1 MNVNIKWKFLDF
13 VLSTTSATAQW
24 GRWENSSFEAKE
36 FWITDLFQLIKN
48 DLLLVDPL
56 QLLWAF
62 NKIFIDA
69 AIDNL

>member
-36 FWITDLFQLIKN
+36 FWTTVPTDKE
-48 DLLLVDPL
+48 
-56 QLLWAF
+56 
-62 NKIFIDA
+62 
-69 AIDNL
+69 